1 MATWISRSQRQKQN
15 IVLKRLLLAILIF
28 IAVFLIGLKF
38 YPELISINDISD
50 IISKKG
56 RIIDSDDIDLIYSQI
71 VADLGFGQ
79 AEIKPE
85 PLNYKGEKKDYPC
98 FSFVWPRGLPYVW
111 FVSRLKSKC
120 SSFDNL
126 EIDAVE
132 IKKGSSLVSWLV
144 VPSDNDTIAEF
155 LLISSNTL
163 ARVSSLSFIFKDF
176 VEFKQKE
183 ALDIIWL
190 DIPFGFTLHPDQA
203 PGSKLQKALKSSK
216 GQCILELP
224 ADRESWQII
233 INSHQLSGR
242 IKNRELN
249 EENLLTILKIFP
261 VLDAIYFQV
270 EREIDRKLI
279 QLVINATEKLR
290 LTYIY
295 RNNTSSYIDS
305 LAYSKGLK
313 FKKMAEIIDCTRLP
327 GDEIKYKVYS
337 RTNELTKSNKGLFI
351 IKSNQENIEII
362 SSLLPLF
369 EKLNVVIVPPLRS
382 AESVEKL

>member
-28 IAVFLIGLKF
+28 IAVFLSGLKF

-144 VPSDNDTIAEF
+144 VPSDNRKRHWI
-155 LLISSNTL
+155 
-163 ARVSSLSFIFKDF
+163 
-176 VEFKQKE
+176 
-183 ALDIIWL
+183 
-190 DIPFGFTLHPDQA
+190 
-203 PGSKLQKALKSSK
+203 
-216 GQCILELP
+216 
-224 ADRESWQII
+224 
-233 INSHQLSGR
+233 LSG
-242 IKNRELN
+242 
-249 EENLLTILKIFP
+249 
-261 VLDAIYFQV
+261 
-270 EREIDRKLI
+270 
-279 QLVINATEKLR
+279 
-290 LTYIY
+290 LTYLLV
-295 RNNTSSYIDS
+295 SHYIPTRRQAAS
-305 LAYSKGLK
+305 
-313 FKKMAEIIDCTRLP
+313 FKKRLNRV
-327 GDEIKYKVYS
+327 KV
-337 RTNELTKSNKGLFI
+337 
-351 IKSNQENIEII
+351 
-362 SSLLPLF
+362 
-369 EKLNVVIVPPLRS
+369 
-382 AESVEKL
+382 SVY